1 MLQHALNI
9 FAPTL
14 QHMNIAFDAKRAFV
28 NDTGLGNYSRTLI
41 SSLAKDFPQHH
52 YYLCT
57 PKLGRLFQATGS
69 NMEVM
74 LPQQP
79 LHKMLPSAW
88 RSSWVVGDLKKH
100 NIQLYHGLS
109 HEIPQGI
116 AQSGIRSVVTM
127 HDLIHERYPD
137 QYPWLDRKIYT
148 RKFRYA
154 CANAD
159 AIIAISQ
166 QTKQDLIDIY
176 AADERKI
183 HVCYQS
189 CHPMYAQQASN
200 EIKKAV
206 REKYGLPQ
214 EYLLYVGSII
224 ERKNLLNICKALH
237 QDKDVTLPLVVI
249 GRGKEYK
256 AKVEAFIAGHQL
268 GNRVIF
274 LSYKQQ
280 ANGRVGVDAEDFPAI
295 YQMSS
300 MLIYPSFFEGFGIP
314 VLEGLYSRVPV
325 ITSNTSCLP
334 EAGGDAAFY
343 VDPSNPEDIA
353 HQMRRILNDA
363 ALVQE
368 YIIKGVAYAHQFS
381 NEIAAASV
389 HQVYSSLF

>member
-1 MLQHALNI
+1 
-9 FAPTL
+9 
-14 QHMNIAFDAKRAFV
+14 MNIAFDAKRAFV

-41 SSLAKDFPQHH
+41 SSLANIFPQHH

-57 PKLGRLFQATGS
+57 PKLGQLFQVTGS

-74 LPQQP
+74 LPQQS

-88 RSSWVVGDLKKH
+88 RSSWVMGDLKKF

-166 QTKQDLIDIY
+166 QTKHDLIDFY
-176 AADERKI
+176 AADESKI
-183 HVCYQS
+183 YVCYQS
-189 CHPMYAQQASN
+189 CHPKYAQQADI
-200 EIKKAV
+200 ETKLAV
-206 REKYGLPQ
+206 REKYRLPN

-237 QDKDVTLPLVVI
+237 EAQDLTLPLLVI

-256 AKVEAFIAGHQL
+256 AKVEAYIAEHQL
-268 GNRVIF
+268 SNRVIF
-274 LSYKQQ
+274 LSYQKQQ
-280 ANGRVGVDAEDFPAI
+280 NGNIGVDAEDFPAI

-314 VLEGLYSRVPV
+314 VLEGLYSQVPV

-343 VDPSNPEDIA
+343 VDPSSPEEIA
-353 HQMRRILNDA
+353 AQIRLILTDT
-363 ALVQE
+363 ALVKE
-368 YIIKGVAYAHQFS
+368 HVAKGISYAQQFS
-381 NEIAAASV
+381 NEIAAAAV
-389 HQVYSSLF
+389 HNVYKSLL